1 MAAEESKVLNFE
13 AHYKALGDCVAALE
27 SGRLSLD
34 ESLASYQ
41 NGIGLVQRCRT
52 ILGQAQA
59 KVEKLNAIEA
69 DGTIQTQPL
78 QLDVET
84 PEAMKPQAKKRASK
98 EDFF

>member
-1 MAAEESKVLNFE
+1 MAAEESKELNFE
-13 AHYKALGDCVAALE
+13 AQYKALGDYVAALE